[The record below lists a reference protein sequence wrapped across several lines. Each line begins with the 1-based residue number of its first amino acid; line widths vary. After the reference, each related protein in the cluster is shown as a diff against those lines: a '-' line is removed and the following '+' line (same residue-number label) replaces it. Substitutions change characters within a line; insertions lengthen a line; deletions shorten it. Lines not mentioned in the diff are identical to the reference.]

1 MFWKSESHIYII
13 CIPFLFVCFF
23 VMQNYI
29 KILITFFYCL
39 IIMIYLAKKT
49 KKMCRTEK
57 NMNVLCIMSNK
68 IATFADEKEMIVY
81 LWNGF

>member
-1 MFWKSESHIYII
+1 
-13 CIPFLFVCFF
+13 
-23 VMQNYI
+23 
-29 KILITFFYCL
+29 
-39 IIMIYLAKKT
+39 
-49 KKMCRTEK
+49 MCRTEK

>member
-1 MFWKSESHIYII
+1 MYTLSF
-13 CIPFLFVCFF
+13 CLFF

-29 KILITFFYCL
+29 KIPITFFYCL